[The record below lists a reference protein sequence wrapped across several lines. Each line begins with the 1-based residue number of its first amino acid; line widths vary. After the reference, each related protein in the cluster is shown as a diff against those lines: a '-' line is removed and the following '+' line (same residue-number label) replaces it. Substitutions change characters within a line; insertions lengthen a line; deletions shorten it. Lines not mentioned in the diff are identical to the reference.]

1 MRKFIGW
8 SLEICSFFA
17 KMPRP
22 NTWFTHQTSKNLWF
36 RRNFQSFK
44 MLLIHFYPILI
55 TFQWFISWFLPN
67 FHSIK
72 EVFCNWNFAHIY
84 SSRQMLLI
92 IFCFSR
98 YYCRIIFF
106 LKQLKWS
113 FNNDILFYNSFT
125 IRIFYEKNTIF
136 CACVGIP
143 FF

>member
-8 SLEICSFFA
+8 SLKICSFFA

-36 RRNFQSFK
+36 RRNFQSFE
-44 MLLIHFYPILI
+44 MLLIQFYPILI
-55 TFQWFISWFLPN
+55 TFLWFISWFLPN

-98 YYCRIIFF
+98 YYCRIIFLINNWNEVLITIYCFITRLQSEYFMKKILYFVHVLEF
-106 LKQLKWS
+106 L
-113 FNNDILFYNSFT
+113 
-125 IRIFYEKNTIF
+125 
-136 CACVGIP
+136 